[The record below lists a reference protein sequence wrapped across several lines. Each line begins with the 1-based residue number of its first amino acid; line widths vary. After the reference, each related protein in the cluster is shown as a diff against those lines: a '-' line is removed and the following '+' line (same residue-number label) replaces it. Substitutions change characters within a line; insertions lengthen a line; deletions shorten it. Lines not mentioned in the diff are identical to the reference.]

1 MNFTFGFEVV
11 DIEFGLP
18 TQTDVHNESS
28 RGTIGALI
36 SILRFFLGGEGEP

>member
-1 MNFTFGFEVV
+1 MNFTFGLEVV